1 MPMAWD
7 SVAHLF
13 AKPMAKAQEPVAAK
27 EVPAWQFIV
36 EAHEIDVNAFLIA
49 KAQIKEG
56 QTWRDC
62 SDKALKRIASDANAF
77 LMTVANWR
85 AGK

>member
-1 MPMAWD
+1 
-7 SVAHLF
+7 V
-13 AKPMAKAQEPVAAK
+13 
-27 EVPAWQFIV
+27 
-36 EAHEIDVNAFLIA
+36 DVNAFLIA

-62 SDKALKRIASDANAF
+62 SDKALKRIASDVNTF
-77 LMTVANWR
+77 LVTVANWR